1 MKISTTQF
9 RVLRLQQWLL
19 FSTALFWGTALI
31 LFFQSV
37 TAVEN
42 ASGGLFPSI
51 LLWLSAVFAVCSAA
65 AFLVVRA
72 VRKTHESLTNANA
85 ELAAKNSELQNSET
99 HFRELFENANDPIYT
114 IDLQGN
120 FTSLNKAGEIFIG
133 YTSAEL
139 CRLNVADVVAPE
151 YLELSRQM
159 MKLKLSDKIPVIYEI
174 ELITKNKQ
182 RVTGELSTGAIFR
195 NGEPVAMQGILH
207 NVTARKKIELELQ
220 KNLSLLT
227 STFEAT
233 ADAILV
239 VDRNNRIVTYNQR
252 FIDVWQIPD
261 EIVIARDNSIFVD
274 FVLNQLVEPESF
286 LEKTAALHCR
296 PEAHNYD
303 NLEFKDGRFYERYS
317 HPQILDGEVIGRV
330 VSLRDITE
338 RKRVEN
344 TLRQSQANLA
354 AAQRITHLGSWEVE
368 LTDLRRLNNNKTTW
382 SDEVYR
388 IFGYEPGQFEVS
400 INDYFASVH
409 PAERASVRRAFL
421 EAVSY
426 RQNLNIEY
434 RIVLPHG
441 SVRIHHGQAEVLY
454 DEKSGKPLKFIGTV
468 QDVTERRQAED
479 KIRESKEWLQ
489 AVFDASRDGI
499 LIEDGANIA
508 YINKFYAQF
517 LGYETPEDLIGK
529 PVASITPP
537 AEAERLEE
545 YGQMRLRGE
554 EAPTLYEF
562 TNRRQDGTP
571 VTVEGAVSTAIIGGK
586 KYIMTA
592 VRDIA
597 ERRRAEEA
605 VRQSEEKYR
614 TILETIEEGY
624 YEVDLAGSYTFFND
638 AVAHTLKYD
647 KEVVKGLNFRRFVD
661 KKTAVKLIHIYR
673 KVFFDR
679 QPVSNLECEIICQDG
694 GRIVIESSVAVIL
707 DKGGDPI
714 GFRGVVRDVSARKRS
729 EEALRES
736 ENKFRTLIESTSE
749 GLLQVDNEDGVL
761 FVNSRLCEMV
771 GYSADE
777 LMGAN
782 WIKLLV
788 LDEEKALINQ
798 ANERRQRGIS
808 DRYEICLKAK
818 CGESVWVT
826 VSGAPILDSEGV
838 VTGSLGVFSDI
849 TTRKRAEEQLLH
861 DAFHDNLT
869 GLANRAL
876 FMDHLR
882 MTIERG
888 KSRHSNPYAVLF
900 LDFDRFKVINDS
912 LGHAEGDLLLKQIAR
927 RLESAT
933 RTGDLVGR
941 LGGDEFV
948 VLLSEMLVEED
959 AVQVAERIQESLENP
974 FDLTGNEVY
983 ISASIGIALS
993 AAGHL
998 RAEDMLR
1005 DADIAMY
1012 RAKAK
1017 GRARYQVFDQ
1027 EMHQQAT
1034 SHLQLETEMRQAL
1047 ELGEFALYY
1056 QPIINL
1062 ETSRLAGFEALVRWN
1077 HPERGLMLPV
1087 EFIPAAEENNLILPL
1102 GRWILQ
1108 ESCRQLREW
1117 QKKNPAAEDLKVSVN
1132 LSSKQFLQSD
1142 LAEQVV
1148 LSLVAADLAPRCLK
1162 LEITESYL
1170 MDNSE
1175 KVTEIMERL
1184 RKIGVEISLDD
1195 FGTGYSSLSY
1205 LHRLPVDYLK
1215 IDRSFVSRITDSR
1228 ENSEIVYTIIKL
1240 AQNLKMKVIAEG
1252 IETLEQLEHLKNLN
1266 CEYGQGFY
1274 FSKPVEASSAERFI
1288 VENTPDF
1295 SFAVKQNEFGVE
1307 QSAMVS

>member
-1 MKISTTQF
+1 M
-9 RVLRLQQWLL
+9 L
-19 FSTALFWGTALI
+19 
-31 LFFQSV
+31 
-37 TAVEN
+37 
-42 ASGGLFPSI
+42 P
-51 LLWLSAVFAVCSAA
+51 WLSAFFAVCSAA
-65 AFLVVRA
+65 AFLIARA
-72 VRKTHESLTNANA
+72 VQKTHESLTNANA
-85 ELAAKNSELQNSET
+85 ELAAKARELQNSET

-133 YTSAEL
+133 YTGAEF
-139 CRLNVADVVAPE
+139 CRLNIAEVVAPE
-151 YLELSRQM
+151 YLELARQM
-159 MKLKLSDKIPVIYEI
+159 VKLKLSDKIPVIYEI
-174 ELITKNKQ
+174 ELVTKNKQ
-182 RVTGELSTGAIFR
+182 RVTAELSTGAIFR
-195 NGEPVAMQGILH
+195 NGEPVAMQGIVH
-207 NVTARKKIELELQ
+207 NVTARKKVELELQ

-239 VDRNNRIVTYNQR
+239 VDRNNKIVTYNQR
-252 FIDVWQIPD
+252 FIDVWQFPD
-261 EIVIARDNSIFVD
+261 DIIITKDNSKFID
-274 FVLNQLVEPESF
+274 FALNQMINPEGFVEKNAEIALCPEIHS
-286 LEKTAALHCR
+286 
-296 PEAHNYD
+296 YD
-303 NLEFKDGRFYERYS
+303 NVELKDGRVYERYS
-317 HPQILDGEVIGRV
+317 HPQILDGKVIGRV
-330 VSLRDITE
+330 VSFRDITE

-354 AAQRITHLGSWEVE
+354 AAQRITHFGSWEVE
-368 LTDLRRLNNNKTTW
+368 LTDLRRLNNNKTSW

-400 INDYFASVH
+400 INDFFGSVH
-409 PAERASVRRAFL
+409 PTERSTVRRAFL

-454 DEKSGKPLKFIGTV
+454 EEKSGKPLKFIGTV

-499 LIEDGANIA
+499 VIEDDGKIV
-508 YINKFYAQF
+508 YTNKFFAQF
-517 LGYETPEDLIGK
+517 FGHETPEELFGQ
-529 PVASITPP
+529 SILQLLPP
-537 AEAERLEE
+537 DEAKRLLE
-545 YGQMRLRGE
+545 YGERRLLGE
-554 EAPTLYEF
+554 QVSSLYQF
-562 TNRRQDGTP
+562 TGKRKDGTL
-571 VTVEGAVSTAIIGGK
+571 VEVEGAVSTVVISGK
-586 KYIMTA
+586 KYVMTA
-592 VRDIA
+592 VRDI
-597 ERRRAEEA
+597 
-605 VRQSEEKYR
+605 SE
-614 TILETIEEGY
+614 
-624 YEVDLAGSYTFFND
+624 
-638 AVAHTLKYD
+638 
-647 KEVVKGLNFRRFVD
+647 
-661 KKTAVKLIHIYR
+661 
-673 KVFFDR
+673 
-679 QPVSNLECEIICQDG
+679 
-694 GRIVIESSVAVIL
+694 
-707 DKGGDPI
+707 
-714 GFRGVVRDVSARKRS
+714 RKRA

-736 ENKFRTLIESTSE
+736 EHKFRTLIESTSE
-749 GLLQVDNEDGVL
+749 GLLQVDNEDCVL

-777 LMGAN
+777 LMGAC
-782 WIKLLV
+782 WIKTLL
-788 LDEEKALINQ
+788 DDGGEELVKQ
-798 ANERRQRGIS
+798 ANERRQRAIS

-818 CGESVWVT
+818 TGESVWVT
-826 VSGAPILDSEGV
+826 VSGAPILDSENV
-838 VTGSLGVFSDI
+838 IIGSLGVFSDI

-888 KSRHSNPYAVLF
+888 KSLHSNPYAVLF

-912 LGHAEGDLLLKQIAR
+912 LGHAEGDLLLNHIAR

-948 VLLSEMLVEED
+948 VLLSEMLVEDD

-974 FDLTGNEVY
+974 FDLSGSEVY

-1012 RAKAK
+1012 RAKAN

-1047 ELGEFALYY
+1047 ERGDFALYY
-1056 QPIINL
+1056 QPIMNL
-1062 ETSRLAGFEALVRWN
+1062 ETNRLAGFEALVRWI
-1077 HPERGLMLPV
+1077 HPERGVISPI

-1132 LSSKQFLQSD
+1132 LSGKQFLQSD
-1142 LAEQVV
+1142 LAEQIV

-1170 MDNSE
+1170 MENSE

-1184 RKIGVEISLDD
+1184 REIGVEISLDD

-1252 IETLEQLEHLKNLN
+1252 IETIEQLEHLKSLK

-1274 FSKPVEASSAERFI
+1274 FSKPVEASAAERFI
-1288 VENTPDF
+1288 VENTPVF
-1295 SFAVKQNEFGVE
+1295 SFAVKQNNFGVE
-1307 QSAMVS
+1307 QSATVS

>member
-1 MKISTTQF
+1 MQ
-9 RVLRLQQWLL
+9 
-19 FSTALFWGTALI
+19 
-31 LFFQSV
+31 
-37 TAVEN
+37 
-42 ASGGLFPSI
+42 P
-51 LLWLSAVFAVCSAA
+51 WLSAFFAVCSAA
-65 AFLVVRA
+65 AFLIARA
-72 VRKTHESLTNANA
+72 VQKTHESLTNANA
-85 ELAAKNSELQNSET
+85 ELAAKTRELQNSET

-133 YTSAEL
+133 YTGAEF
-139 CRLNVADVVAPE
+139 CRLNIAEVVAPE
-151 YLELSRQM
+151 YLELARQM
-159 MKLKLSDKIPVIYEI
+159 VKLKLSDKIPVIYEI
-174 ELITKNKQ
+174 ELVTKNKQ
-182 RVTGELSTGAIFR
+182 RVTAELSTGAIFR
-195 NGEPVAMQGILH
+195 NGEPVAMQGIVH
-207 NVTARKKIELELQ
+207 NVTARKKVELELQ

-239 VDRNNRIVTYNQR
+239 VDRNNKIVTYNQR
-252 FIDVWQIPD
+252 FIDVWQFPD
-261 EIVIARDNSIFVD
+261 DITITKDNSKFID
-274 FVLNQLVEPESF
+274 FALNQMINPEGFVEKNAEIALCPEIHS
-286 LEKTAALHCR
+286 
-296 PEAHNYD
+296 YD
-303 NLEFKDGRFYERYS
+303 NVELKDGRVYERYS
-317 HPQILDGEVIGRV
+317 HPQILDGKVIGRV
-330 VSLRDITE
+330 VSFRDITE

-354 AAQRITHLGSWEVE
+354 AAQRITHFGSWEVE
-368 LTDLRRLNNNKTTW
+368 LTDLRRLNNNKTSW

-400 INDYFASVH
+400 INDFFNSVH
-409 PAERASVRRAFL
+409 PTERSTVRRAFL

-454 DEKSGKPLKFIGTV
+454 EEKSGKPLKFIGTV

-499 LIEDGANIA
+499 VIEDDGKIV
-508 YINKFYAQF
+508 YTNKFFAQF
-517 LGYETPEDLIGK
+517 FGHETPEELFGQ
-529 PVASITPP
+529 SILQLLPP
-537 AEAERLEE
+537 DEAKRLLE
-545 YGQMRLRGE
+545 YGERRLLGE
-554 EAPTLYEF
+554 QVSSLYQF
-562 TNRRQDGTP
+562 TGKRKDGTL
-571 VTVEGAVSTAIIGGK
+571 VEVEGAVSTVVISGK
-586 KYIMTA
+586 KYVMTA
-592 VRDIA
+592 VRDI
-597 ERRRAEEA
+597 
-605 VRQSEEKYR
+605 SE
-614 TILETIEEGY
+614 
-624 YEVDLAGSYTFFND
+624 
-638 AVAHTLKYD
+638 
-647 KEVVKGLNFRRFVD
+647 
-661 KKTAVKLIHIYR
+661 
-673 KVFFDR
+673 
-679 QPVSNLECEIICQDG
+679 
-694 GRIVIESSVAVIL
+694 
-707 DKGGDPI
+707 
-714 GFRGVVRDVSARKRS
+714 RKRA

-736 ENKFRTLIESTSE
+736 EHKFRTLIESTSE
-749 GLLQVDNEDGVL
+749 GLLQVDNEDCVL

-777 LMGAN
+777 LMGAC
-782 WIKLLV
+782 WIKTLL
-788 LDEEKALINQ
+788 DDGGEELVKQ
-798 ANERRQRGIS
+798 ANERRQRAIS

-818 CGESVWVT
+818 TGESVWVT
-826 VSGAPILDSEGV
+826 VSGAPILDSENV
-838 VTGSLGVFSDI
+838 IIGSLGVFSDI

-888 KSRHSNPYAVLF
+888 KSLHSNPYAVLF

-912 LGHAEGDLLLKQIAR
+912 LGHAEGDLLLNHIAR

-948 VLLSEMLVEED
+948 VLLSEMLVEDD

-974 FDLTGNEVY
+974 FDLSGSEVY

-1012 RAKAK
+1012 RAKAN

-1047 ELGEFALYY
+1047 ERGDFALYY
-1056 QPIINL
+1056 QPIMNL
-1062 ETSRLAGFEALVRWN
+1062 ETNRLAGFEALVRWI
-1077 HPERGLMLPV
+1077 HPERGVISPI

-1132 LSSKQFLQSD
+1132 LSGKQFLQSD
-1142 LAEQVV
+1142 LAEQIV

-1170 MDNSE
+1170 MENSE

-1184 RKIGVEISLDD
+1184 REIGVEISLDD

-1252 IETLEQLEHLKNLN
+1252 IETIEQLEHLKSLK

-1274 FSKPVEASSAERFI
+1274 FSKPVEASAAERFI
-1288 VENTPDF
+1288 VENTPVF
-1295 SFAVKQNEFGVE
+1295 SFAVKQNNFGVE
-1307 QSAMVS
+1307 QSATVS